1 MFIKWPMVKL
11 VSLYVVLL
19 KVTISKKLSTVLL
32 IYCVAFGQVLPAVHL
47 GLSGVELVL
56 LGI

>member
-1 MFIKWPMVKL
+1 MVKL